1 MTLNVNEII
10 EKKIQELENNH
21 VIEDAIQK
29 KIASV
34 INDAVES
41 AFNWEFTR
49 AISDEIKKQ
58 IGNIAQN
65 LKLNSYNTLIADTVG
80 KLIDV
85 ELNKDLAEKVQ
96 TKFRNLMLVTEK
108 SVKFSDIVKKF
119 KEFCCDDDSEYSYE
133 VRDSESESFGW
144 KYKTFK
150 FEPDNTDC
158 EKLEITLS
166 ENQDV
171 WTIFKVRYDGETNY
185 CNDGVPV
192 LKDYDPFE
200 CLVLKCLLNR
210 LPIELDCS
218 CSDCE
223 GILYSYLD

>member
-85 ELNKDLAEKVQ
+85 ELNKDLVEKVQ

-119 KEFCCDDDSEYSYE
+119 KEFCCDDDSEYS
-133 VRDSESESFGW
+133 
-144 KYKTFK
+144 
-150 FEPDNTDC
+150 
-158 EKLEITLS
+158 
-166 ENQDV
+166 
-171 WTIFKVRYDGETNY
+171 
-185 CNDGVPV
+185 
-192 LKDYDPFE
+192 
-200 CLVLKCLLNR
+200 
-210 LPIELDCS
+210 
-218 CSDCE
+218 
-223 GILYSYLD
+223 

>member
-49 AISDEIKKQ
+49 AISDELKKQ
-58 IGNIAQN
+58 IGNIAEN

-96 TKFRNLMLVTEK
+96 TKLRNLMLVTAK
-108 SVKFSDIVKKF
+108 SVKFSDIVKMF

-133 VRDSESESFGW
+133 VRDSESESFGG

-171 WTIFKVRYDGETNY
+171 WTIFKVRYDGETTY
-185 CNDGVPV
+185 FNDGVPV
-192 LKDYDPFE
+192 LKNYNPFE
-200 CLVLKCLLNR
+200 CLVLKCTLNR

-223 GILYSYLD
+223 GILYNYLD